1 MVRRLLVLLALGAVF
16 GIGVAACS
24 NEGSP
29 AVPTNKSSTTT
40 STSDASSTPNTA
52 ASGSS
57 TTGSPT
63 STTTPSGPGIP
74 MTGPSGSGKL
84 TWSVDASRVQ
94 FCYQITITGAGDA
107 TAAHLRR
114 VDGNDEVLKLVAP
127 GVNGTV
133 NTCSP
138 SDQITV
144 QQLQS
149 TPSSFYVDVVAS
161 KGTLKATL
169 K

>member
-1 MVRRLLVLLALGAVF
+1 MVRRLLVLLALGALA
-16 GIGVAACS
+16 AACS

-40 STSDASSTPNTA
+40 STAAASSSSTPNTA
-52 ASGSS
+52 AVGSS
-57 TTGSPT
+57 TTASPT
-63 STTTPSGPGIP
+63 STTTPPGPGIP
-74 MTGPSGSGKL
+74 MTGPTGSGKL
-84 TWSVDASRVQ
+84 TWSVDATRVQ

-107 TAAHLRR
+107 TSAHLRR
-114 VDGNDEVLKLVAP
+114 VDGNDEALTLVAP

-149 TPSSFYVDVVAS
+149 TPSAFYVEVVAS

>member
-16 GIGVAACS
+16 GTGVAACS

-40 STSDASSTPNTA
+40 STSTSDSSSTPNTA

-57 TTGSPT
+57 TTASPT

-74 MTGPSGSGKL
+74 MTGPTGSGKL

-94 FCYQITITGAGDA
+94 FCYQITITGVGNA
-107 TAAHLRR
+107 TA
-114 VDGNDEVLKLVAP
+114 
-127 GVNGTV
+127 
-133 NTCSP
+133 
-138 SDQITV
+138 
-144 QQLQS
+144 
-149 TPSSFYVDVVAS
+149 
-161 KGTLKATL
+161 
-169 K
+169 